1 MLAFRDDLIT
11 KKGGKDEQDVML
23 SGPLPIPQI
32 MFSSRLSQQN
42 IFVFYW
48 MVYSKMSCINL
59 FSKVGLVCTLFGIDF
74 CLIILMHVQ
83 S

>member
-1 MLAFRDDLIT
+1 MPPFRDHFIE
-11 KKGGKDEQDVML
+11 KKGGKDERVVMFA
-23 SGPLPIPQI
+23 GPLPVPQI
-32 MFSSRLSQQN
+32 TFSSMFSQQN
-42 IFVFYW
+42 IFIFYW
-48 MVYSKMSCINL
+48 MVHSKMSCIHL

>member
-11 KKGGKDEQDVML
+11 KNGGKDKQDVML

-32 MFSSRLSQQN
+32 TFFSRLLQQN

-48 MVYSKMSCINL
+48 MVYSKMSWIHL
-59 FSKVGLVCTLFGIDF
+59 FS
-74 CLIILMHVQ
+74 
-83 S
+83 